1 MKKSSD
7 QFIRRSRVD
16 LRNIQNEA
24 INDLQFCWKQLK
36 CNFQTLFL
44 IGGKIFDY
52 F

>member
-24 INDLQFCWKQLK
+24 INALQLCCKLLK
-36 CNFQTLFL
+36 YNLQKVFL
-44 IGGKIFDY
+44 IGD
-52 F
+52 